1 MFVLLGI
8 FVLGGFKLFWMQEI
22 YCNSWKSFFMAFI
35 GKKNQIVFQHCT
47 TWEHMGLFLVTPII
61 LASGY
66 FQTDDNDTTD
76 IEEDEE
82 SGSGPKRPKLD
93 DRQVRRRCFK

>member
-1 MFVLLGI
+1 
-8 FVLGGFKLFWMQEI
+8 
-22 YCNSWKSFFMAFI
+22 MAFI
-35 GKKNQIVFQHCT
+35 AKKQIVFQHCKT
-47 TWEHMGLFLVTPII
+47 RKYGFLLVTPVIF
-61 LASGY
+61 ASGY